1 MLRIGQGYDVH
12 QLVEGRDLIIGGE
25 HLSFEKGLMG
35 HSDADVLLHAITDA
49 IIGALG
55 MGDIG
60 HAFPDTDQATEGISS
75 TAILSKIFVMM
86 TNKGYQVSNIDS
98 TIIAERPKMAAYLPK
113 MKQNI
118 ADILQISTEQVNIK
132 ATTSERMGFIGR
144 EEGMGAQAVV
154 LLKKI

>member
-1 MLRIGQGYDVH
+1 
-12 QLVEGRDLIIGGE
+12 
-25 HLSFEKGLMG
+25 
-35 HSDADVLLHAITDA
+35 
-49 IIGALG
+49 
-55 MGDIG
+55 
-60 HAFPDTDQATEGISS
+60 
-75 TAILSKIFVMM
+75 MM